1 MSPVTVPVAPEVLRW
16 VQSRSGHD
24 ADYFVSRFHDWLR
37 WLDGSLSPTVRDVE
51 KLSEASHVPFG
62 VFFLD
67 SAPDVR
73 LPIADFRT
81 GRRAGTEEPSQDLL
95 DVLHQSQRRQD
106 WFRDYVLRQG
116 GMALN
121 FVGSVAGASDAE
133 GIGARIS
140 ARLHFAVASRNGL
153 RTMEATRKY
162 LVRAAEAA
170 GVLVVA
176 TSMVGNNTRRML
188 DPEEF
193 RGFSLSDDLAPLI
206 FVNTADTLGGQLFTL
221 LHELAHI
228 WRGDSGLDNQRF
240 ASLSAES
247 RERWCNDV
255 AAGVLV
261 PLQDLRNNY
270 RGGTLPEELERLR
283 KRYMAST
290 LVVLLQLKKASILP
304 ADGFDDLYQAE
315 LERVMM
321 VAGGSSHGGSSGGD
335 FYANQPLRVGETL
348 SKALMRD
355 GFEGGTPMPEA
366 IGLLG
371 FKHVENFDTY
381 AVRLGIR

>member
-121 FVGSVAGASDAE
+121 FVGSVACC
-133 GIGARIS
+133 I
-140 ARLHFAVASRNGL
+140 
-153 RTMEATRKY
+153 
-162 LVRAAEAA
+162 
-170 GVLVVA
+170 
-176 TSMVGNNTRRML
+176 
-188 DPEEF
+188 
-193 RGFSLSDDLAPLI
+193 
-206 FVNTADTLGGQLFTL
+206 DTG
-221 LHELAHI
+221 
-228 WRGDSGLDNQRF
+228 
-240 ASLSAES
+240 
-247 RERWCNDV
+247 
-255 AAGVLV
+255 
-261 PLQDLRNNY
+261 
-270 RGGTLPEELERLR
+270 
-283 KRYMAST
+283 
-290 LVVLLQLKKASILP
+290 
-304 ADGFDDLYQAE
+304 
-315 LERVMM
+315 
-321 VAGGSSHGGSSGGD
+321 
-335 FYANQPLRVGETL
+335 
-348 SKALMRD
+348 
-355 GFEGGTPMPEA
+355 
-366 IGLLG
+366 
-371 FKHVENFDTY
+371 
-381 AVRLGIR
+381 